1 MQFLANILKINNRKI
16 TIELENDFD
25 FEKLSKLANGKRPNV
40 LLQLEDGRGAS
51 LDQIKKSH
59 ALANEFGEYTGYK
72 WFGNG
77 GEESMAV
84 MKWLY
89 QAETGN
95 SAYFSFADCSMTTAK
110 EFIDWQLTY
119 MIANDVPFKTR
130 LWDSLL
136 DSYQLQKMAL
146 KKRIC
151 VICGA
156 QHAQVAHYKALGSG
170 VNRNNVDPTKYKYMS
185 LCFKHHQEQHSI
197 GIKSFMEKYVIKPI
211 GLDANEIKEFRII
224 GKLKND

>member
-1 MQFLANILKINNRKI
+1 MEISGKVKSINKRLI
-16 TIELENDFD
+16 TIELDDDVDFS
-25 FEKLSKLANGKRPNV
+25 KLDKLANGKQPNA
-40 LLQLEDGRGAS
+40 LIQIEDGRGAS

-59 ALANEFGEYTGYK
+59 ALANEFGEHTGYK

-95 SAYFSFADCSMTTAK
+95 SAYFSFADCSMTKAK
-110 EFIDWQLTY
+110 EFITWQITY

-130 LWDSLL
+130 LWDGLS
-136 DSYQLQKMAL
+136 DSYQLQKIAL

-156 QHAQVAHYKALGSG
+156 QHAQVAHYKSIGSG
-170 VNRNNVDPTKYKYMS
+170 MNRNHVDPTKYKYMS

-211 GLDANEIKEFRII
+211 GLDANEIKEFRILGRI
-224 GKLKND
+224 KNE